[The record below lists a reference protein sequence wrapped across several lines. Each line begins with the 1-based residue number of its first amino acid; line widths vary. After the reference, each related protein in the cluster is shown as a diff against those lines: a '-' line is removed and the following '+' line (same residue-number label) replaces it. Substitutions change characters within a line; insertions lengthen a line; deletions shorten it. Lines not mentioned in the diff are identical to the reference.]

1 MLNIFFKDECKVIM
15 QGKLIAVAYTL
26 RKCSTMLSC
35 FAPACALVVT
45 CTEKK
50 LVDVAFFG
58 KLSTL
63 QTKHNCLIFS
73 GRFSMASGLV

>member
-1 MLNIFFKDECKVIM
+1 M

-26 RKCSTMLSC
+26 RKCSTILSC

-58 KLSTL
+58 KLST
-63 QTKHNCLIFS
+63 
-73 GRFSMASGLV
+73 